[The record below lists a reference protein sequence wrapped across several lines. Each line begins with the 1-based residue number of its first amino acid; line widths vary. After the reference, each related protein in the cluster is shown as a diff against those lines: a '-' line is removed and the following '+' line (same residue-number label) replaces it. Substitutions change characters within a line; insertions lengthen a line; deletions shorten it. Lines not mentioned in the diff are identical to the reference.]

1 MPTWL
6 IWLIVIVVIV
16 LIVAAVVAFMSRRR
30 TAMRRN
36 RAEEL
41 RTEASSLAGG
51 LSESQRQADELRA
64 KADIARAE
72 AERTQEQ
79 ARRAERSHEVEQA
92 SYEDKVRE
100 ADRLDPGVDT
110 RDDDYRP
117 DAWDEETSGTS
128 PSSPRH
134 VGTPDDTT
142 VAQRTEDPEAAGTA
156 STVDPETGE
165 RRRTTE

>member
-6 IWLIVIVVIV
+6 IWLIVIVVIL
-16 LIVAAVVAFMSRRR
+16 LIVAAIVAFMNRRR
-30 TAMRRN
+30 TAMRRG

-41 RTEASSLAGG
+41 RTEASTHAGA
-51 LSESQRQADELRA
+51 LPESQRQSDELRA
-64 KADIARAE
+64 KADLAEAE
-72 AERTQEQ
+72 AERTREQ
-79 ARRAERSHEVEQA
+79 ARRAERAHEVEQA

-100 ADRLDPGVDT
+100 ADRLDPDVNT

-117 DAWDEETSGTS
+117 EAWDDEATGTS

-134 VGTPDDTT
+134 VASPDETT

-165 RRRTTE
+165 RRTTE